1 MVGVV
6 RVKVGLRPSSRI
18 ATVPEVSVVI
28 VVVGGPEKEIK
39 GPSINDASFFKFK
52 KVFLMHGIHQILKV
66 PRKVRTCNTT
76 LV

>member
-1 MVGVV
+1 MLRRVGEPQWLELGWIERCTVVWRGAVVGVV

-39 GPSINDASFFKFK
+39 GINDANFF
-52 KVFLMHGIHQILKV
+52 VI
-66 PRKVRTCNTT
+66 
-76 LV
+76 